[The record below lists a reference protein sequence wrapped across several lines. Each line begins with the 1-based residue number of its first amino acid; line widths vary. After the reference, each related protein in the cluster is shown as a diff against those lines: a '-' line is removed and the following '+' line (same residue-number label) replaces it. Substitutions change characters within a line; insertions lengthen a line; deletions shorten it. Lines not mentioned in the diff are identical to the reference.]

1 MAIICTSADGREN
14 PNHRTLMPLSC
25 VSPRKV
31 KTTVDVI
38 VSSKERPSPHA
49 LDEAVRCAKALLDQ
63 PTPLDRESG
72 LGPSAFG
79 HIVVLSPHSA
89 GLGPDAL
96 VHDKIQLHLVCPGS
110 VPWKGEGKVRCNGWK
125 MQSTHSKE
133 FHSMKQ
139 TKDQEQSSLFNRL
152 RTMLDD
158 ARTGLLHGTISD
170 LILDIKPGQN
180 CTIEG
185 VIGHR
190 NIPSIQRGERIVAL
204 VKLKVG
210 LSPAA
215 GYTLTSP
222 SRRRQDGSG
231 PACNDPDTEL
241 DKLLGTTPVVI
252 LSAKL
257 KYRHSLLPLDTS
269 CMSTTDCKLKRP
281 LPSAERPNISSKG
294 FSTKQRLRLVQIQKD
309 FAFHIAT
316 HHEPRQAIT
325 VLLEDFGNGGPRSAC
340 PDYIKLLLN
349 ELKYQARTT
358 ERFELAEGRPV
369 AIIPRELRRDILGLE
384 HFGQG
389 LFDAADYK
397 PQDWIMDVPD
407 EFAIPFPSTA
417 KVGSQSDATTDEA
430 QRIWLDLKKRS
441 TRRVGR
447 GTGSENRSTSSIDLD
462 ATTKRLR
469 GLAVTPWL

>member
-1 MAIICTSADGREN
+1 
-14 PNHRTLMPLSC
+14 
-25 VSPRKV
+25 
-31 KTTVDVI
+31 
-38 VSSKERPSPHA
+38 
-49 LDEAVRCAKALLDQ
+49 
-63 PTPLDRESG
+63 
-72 LGPSAFG
+72 
-79 HIVVLSPHSA
+79 
-89 GLGPDAL
+89 
-96 VHDKIQLHLVCPGS
+96 
-110 VPWKGEGKVRCNGWK
+110 
-125 MQSTHSKE
+125 
-133 FHSMKQ
+133 MKQ
-139 TKDQEQSSLFNRL
+139 IKDQEQSSLFDRL

-170 LILDIKPGQN
+170 LVLDIKPGQN

-215 GYTLTSP
+215 GYTLTS
-222 SRRRQDGSG
+222 RRRQVGSG
-231 PACNDPDTEL
+231 PACNDPNTEL
-241 DKLLGTTPVVI
+241 DKLLGTTPVGI

-269 CMSTTDCKLKRP
+269 CVSTTECKLRRP
-281 LPSAERPNISSKG
+281 LPSAERMKISSKG
-294 FSTKQRLRLVQIQKD
+294 SSTKQRTPLIQIQKD

-325 VLLEDFGNGGPRSAC
+325 VLLEDFGDGGRRSAC

-349 ELKYQARTT
+349 ELKYQARTI
-358 ERFELAEGRPV
+358 ERFQLAECRPV
-369 AIIPRELRRDILGLE
+369 AIIPRELRADIWGLE

-397 PQDWIMDVPD
+397 PQDWIMDIPN
-407 EFAIPFPSTA
+407 EIAIQFPSTA

-430 QRIWLDLKKRS
+430 RRIWLDLKRKS
-441 TRRVGR
+441 NSRVGR
-447 GTGSENRSTSSIDLD
+447 DTGRENRSTSATEFD
-462 ATTKRLR
+462 ATVKRLK